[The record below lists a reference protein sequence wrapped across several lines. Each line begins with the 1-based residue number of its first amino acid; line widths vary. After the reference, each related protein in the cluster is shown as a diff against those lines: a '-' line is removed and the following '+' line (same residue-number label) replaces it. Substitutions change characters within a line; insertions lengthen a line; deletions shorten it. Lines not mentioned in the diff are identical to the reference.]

1 MALSFMVALLDAMVL
16 RYGVG
21 VARAGQI
28 VLCFY
33 DRHAKRPQNKKT
45 RDERER
51 GKVSKG
57 GVDGR

>member
-1 MALSFMVALLDAMVL
+1 MALSFMVALLVAMVL

-33 DRHAKRPQNKKT
+33 NRHAKRPQNPKAT
-45 RDERER
+45 RDREIER
-51 GKVSKG
+51 G
-57 GVDGR
+57 R

>member
-1 MALSFMVALLDAMVL
+1 MATTEAMYMALSFMVALLVAMVL

-33 DRHAKRPQNKKT
+33 KGTRNGPKT
-45 RDERER
+45 QKLPEIER
-51 GKVSKG
+51 
-57 GVDGR
+57 